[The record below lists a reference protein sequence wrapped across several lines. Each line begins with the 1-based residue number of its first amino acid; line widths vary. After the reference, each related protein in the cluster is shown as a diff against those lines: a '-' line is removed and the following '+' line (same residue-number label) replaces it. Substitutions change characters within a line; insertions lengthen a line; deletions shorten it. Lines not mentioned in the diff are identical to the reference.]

1 MPWPRSG
8 RRSPPG
14 HHLSWIRARG
24 GHANYRTSFWVAA
37 NEIWAKRTSLP
48 HHFSP
53 LVFRVSLN
61 SAICRLMIF
70 FSIKRCG
77 ILSLLTH
84 DPVHIRKDLFSHWDL
99 MCFQSVP
106 LIFLSSVLF
115 SILFS
120 PLITYEPSPFRTT
133 VFLLLD
139 LLNFC
144 FLCFFVLVVHGYAE
158 KVQKRQRTTS
168 SDVSQSVLVIWCK
181 QKKMKSTHL
190 YLCPDLKKMKRK
202 KNGAK

>member
-1 MPWPRSG
+1 MWHPFIANTWPISG
-8 RRSPPG
+8 
-14 HHLSWIRARG
+14 
-24 GHANYRTSFWVAA
+24 N
-37 NEIWAKRTSLP
+37 
-48 HHFSP
+48 
-53 LVFRVSLN
+53 
-61 SAICRLMIF
+61 
-70 FSIKRCG
+70 
-77 ILSLLTH
+77 
-84 DPVHIRKDLFSHWDL
+84 IRKDLQHDFFPPHWVL

-106 LIFLSSVLF
+106 LIFWSSVLF
-115 SILFS
+115 SILFL

-133 VFLLLD
+133 TFLLLD

-190 YLCPDLKKMKRK
+190 YLCPDKKRK
-202 KNGAK
+202 KMEQNKVSVRIWIF